1 MADRGRAG
9 AATPK
14 PLDDAPPPVPS
25 RGRRVK
31 ILKPLRHRDF
41 ALLWSGMTVS
51 LLGDG
56 VYFVAIAW
64 LVLELSNSPTALGI
78 VGVAWTLPQVLS
90 LLWAGAASDRWD
102 RRRVMIAADLIRAVP
117 IGLIAL
123 LTYADVVEL
132 WHVVGLVAIYGV
144 GEGLFMPAFSAIVP
158 DVVPQ
163 GELVEAN
170 AMDQFV
176 RPLMLRFAGPALGG
190 VVIAA
195 ADIATA
201 FVIDAFTF
209 VASMVAISLMRRSQ
223 GRARPSQGKSSMWT
237 EIGEGLSYVRQHAWL
252 WISLVV
258 AAVGLLAFY
267 GPFQVLVPFL
277 VKNPLDGDARDLGI
291 VMATGGVGAV
301 AASLLMGQVGLPR
314 RHITFIYVTWALG
327 TLALTG
333 YALSQELWHVAVAT
347 FVMEVLLTAGLIVW
361 ATLMQTKVPNRL
373 LGRVSS
379 LDWLVSTSL
388 IPLSYGLA
396 GPVARVIGLRATL
409 TWAGVAGAVAILGAL
424 LVPRVHDV
432 EKEDLGVASA

>member
-1 MADRGRAG
+1 MSDLSAG
-9 AATPK
+9 PPK
-14 PLDDAPPPVPS
+14 PLPAESAPPAEVLKS
-25 RGRRVK
+25 RRIK
-31 ILKPLRHRDF
+31 ILRPLRHRDF
-41 ALLWSGMTVS
+41 GLLWTGMTIS

-64 LVLELSNSPTALGI
+64 LVLRLSNSPTALGI

-102 RRRVMIAADLIRAVP
+102 RRKVMIAADLVRAAP
-117 IGLIAL
+117 ISLIAI
-123 LTYADVVEL
+123 LTLTDVVEL
-132 WHVVGLVAIYGV
+132 WHVFVLVAVYGV

-158 DVVPQ
+158 DVVPRD
-163 GELVEAN
+163 ELVEAN

-195 ADIATA
+195 TGVATA
-201 FVIDAFTF
+201 FVIDALTF
-209 VASMVAISLMRRSQ
+209 LASAVALTLMRRSS
-223 GRARPSQGKSSMWT
+223 GRPRGGAVEASMWL
-237 EIGEGLSYVRQHAWL
+237 EIREGLGYVRSRAWL
-252 WISLVV
+252 WISLSVT
-258 AAVGLLAFY
+258 AVGLLAFY

-277 VKNPLDGDARDLGI
+277 VKNVLDGDARDLGI

-301 AASLLMGQVGLPR
+301 VASLAMGQVGLPR

-327 TLALTG
+327 TLSLMG
-333 YALSQELWHVAVAT
+333 YGLSQELWHVAAAT

-361 ATLMQTKVPNRL
+361 ASLMQTKVPGRL

-396 GPVARVIGLRATL
+396 GPVAGVIGVRATL
-409 TWAGVAGAVAILGAL
+409 TWAGVAGAAVIMGAL
-424 LVPRVHDV
+424 LVPRVHDI
-432 EKEDLGVASA
+432 EREDLRAPSSA